1 MSRNRSQSAS
11 RARAA
16 RRAALDVLL
25 ARAQHGAL
33 TRAEGTLLAE
43 YVRDEISTGD
53 RARAANA
60 GTTRALRQARAEAA
74 NSGHKPVVV
83 GRDHPVHDVVAAMTG
98 PSMRE
103 AEARALVG
111 RYYRAV
117 RDEHTADE
125 STPERVGKYADL
137 LDRARAEADR
147 LGQLAR
153 RPARRDRARAA
164 PPRQQLA
171 AGLLG
176 VGPFR
181 SVLDAIRAVL
191 VTTDPCPHSVEA
203 GALLD
208 RLDATQQRVNEAQ
221 HRGDELR
228 DYAERLEAD
237 YHRANK
243 AVLAFRVTPGST
255 ATASTSSRRRTPS
268 CAGNAIGSPP

>member
-147 LGQLAR
+147 LGQLA
-153 RPARRDRARAA
+153 ADRHAGIERA
-164 PPRQQLA
+164 QQLVDKFA

-243 AVLAFRVTPGST
+243 AVLTARRDAGIT